1 MGYLTLP
8 GNPPLTVNLR
18 RSTRA
23 RRMTLRISSLD
34 ATVTLTVPD
43 TVRESDAR
51 AFAVDKEAWLRRH
64 LDAQSAPVQVAL
76 GQSLPVEGEMH
87 EIVAGQ
93 GRSVTRDGGRIYVPA
108 RDGHV
113 AARLQGYLKTEAR
126 RRLAEAS
133 DLYAARLGKPYS
145 RITLRDTRSRWGSC
159 SSRGALMYSWRLI
172 MAPSYVLNYVVAH
185 EVAHLEQMNHSP
197 AFWQIVDRIYGDYTA
212 PRRWLREDGMA
223 LHRIRFD

>member
-8 GNPPLTVNLR
+8 GNPPLTVKLR
-18 RSTRA
+18 RSARA

-43 TVRESDAR
+43 IVRDTEAQ
-51 AFAVDKEAWLRRH
+51 AFARDKEAWLRRH
-64 LDAQSAPVQVAL
+64 LDAQGAPVQVAL
-76 GQSLPVEGEMH
+76 GQTLPIEGVLH

-93 GRSVTRDGGRIYVPA
+93 GRSVIRRNGKIHVPTKDD
-108 RDGHV
+108 RV
-113 AARLQGYLKTEAR
+113 AARLQGFLKTEAR
-126 RRLAEAS
+126 ARLAEAS
-133 DLYAARLGKPYS
+133 DLYAARLGRSYN

-172 MAPSYVLNYVVAH
+172 MAPRDVLDYVVAH
-185 EVAHLEQMNHSP
+185 EVAHLEQMNHSS
-197 AFWQIVDRIYGDYTA
+197 AFWQTVERIYGDYSA
-212 PRRWLREDGMA
+212 PRRWLRQDGME